1 MPDTSQSQPAAF
13 NCEGGLVKNRS
24 TFLMQ
29 PGEALVLEN
38 FEPDVEG
45 GYRRIN
51 GHRKLINQ
59 LIPQTNSSGE
69 KVLMIAKFADKYIAA
84 RGEKIWTSASAELR
98 TVIEANTSMTGSGTI
113 GVDSVAGFSSS
124 GTLEMAIT
132 ETTVERFTYT
142 GINASSDPPTF
153 TGVTRQVDSTNAAK
167 HLSGIQVSENWT
179 ERDTGRTN
187 AGKYRFERFNFD
199 GTDKIVL
206 VDEVNAPVVFN
217 SSLSATDILP
227 SNVGSGEVTA
237 LGADIAADT
246 SMTGSGT
253 ITVKSTVGFI
263 DPSTGTQSVLINSE
277 IFTYTGLTSTTFTG
291 VTRATS
297 GTTAAAHVIGNTVA
311 DLFPPTVEGAKFV
324 TSFKEHI
331 FYAGMA
337 NTPQELVF
345 SLPFDE
351 DNFSVALGAGSIK
364 VDDTIT
370 GIKVFRNDLFIF
382 CENRIFKLSGNSQAD
397 FVMTAVTRS
406 IGCINGDTI
415 QEFGGDL
422 VFLGPDGLRTVAATA
437 RIGDTELGTISR
449 NVQSIFDE
457 NIKNSSLFESV
468 VIADKTQYRIFFS
481 KTGQSSAQTRGII
494 CVLKENGFE
503 FSEIRGVKPAS
514 TDTFVETGNTF
525 VLHGDFEGYVHRQEI
540 GNTFDGIAILGKY
553 RSSDMSFGDT
563 GVRKHMQRVI
573 LNYKPE
579 SAIDA
584 DLLVRYDNESV
595 DSSRPAAYPLDTA
608 DVAALFGVSSF
619 STEESLVQFI
629 FGGPSQPLVRQ
640 AVEGSGFSV
649 VLRVNDG
656 GETAPYSLKGFQLE
670 YQLGA
675 RR

>member
-1 MPDTSQSQPAAF
+1 MPDNSQSQPVAF

-84 RGEKIWTSASAELR
+84 RGEKIWTSGSAELR

-132 ETTVERFTYT
+132 ETEVERFTYT

-153 TGVTRQVDSTNAAK
+153 TGVTRQVDSTNARK

-187 AGKYRFERFNFD
+187 AGKYRFERFNFN
-199 GTDKIVL
+199 GTDKIIL
-206 VDEVNAPVVFN
+206 VDEVNAPVVID
-217 SSLSATDILP
+217 SSMNVVDVTTTSV
-227 SNVGSGEVTA
+227 VGSKF
-237 LGADIAADT
+237 IA
-246 SMTGSGT
+246 
-253 ITVKSTVGFI
+253 
-263 DPSTGTQSVLINSE
+263 
-277 IFTYTGLTSTTFTG
+277 
-291 VTRATS
+291 
-297 GTTAAAHVIGNTVA
+297 
-311 DLFPPTVEGAKFV
+311 
-324 TSFKEHI
+324 SFANRM
-331 FYAGMA
+331 FYAGKST
-337 NTPQELVF
+337 TPEELVF
-345 SLPFDE
+345 SVGFDE
-351 DNFSVALGAGSIK
+351 DNFAADVGDPAGSIR

-370 GIKVFRNDLFIF
+370 GIKVFRDSLFIF
-382 CENRIFKLSGNSQAD
+382 CENRIFKLTGNTSSD
-397 FVMTAVTRS
+397 FAIQAVTRS

-540 GNTFDGIAILGKY
+540 GNTFDGVAILGKY

-595 DSSRPAAYPLDTA
+595 DSSRPAAYALDTA

-649 VLRVNDG
+649 VLRINDG